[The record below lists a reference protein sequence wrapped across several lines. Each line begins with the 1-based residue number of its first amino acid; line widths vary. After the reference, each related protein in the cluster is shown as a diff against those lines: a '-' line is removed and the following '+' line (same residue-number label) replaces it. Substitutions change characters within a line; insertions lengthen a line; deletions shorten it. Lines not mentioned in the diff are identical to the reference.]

1 MSVNLEEVNVL
12 LQVHWQLHNATSAAG
27 NATFPTSS
35 FAAIQLAEQTLRPAL
50 LKIGAEVAQAL
61 VICSFSALALLF
73 AYFLIRGLPQKAAQ
87 DPKVKQGCPG
97 SWVVYMGLVYAFVFF
112 STDQYLASLPQ
123 MGVDLGGSQ
132 WIMSASIQTVFAI
145 KGVVGIGTAALS
157 DRIGRRPVLL
167 ACSLLLSLASFCCGC
182 AGHVEWFLAARVLQ
196 ALGMAVEPT
205 VWAMTRDYFENPEER
220 LVIVTAMMIM
230 NLMGAS
236 VAPMVGNIFA
246 ELLGGWRS
254 SFFVVAIIW
263 AIMGLYAWMAM
274 KESCPDVEGRT
285 QTENFLRILEPHS
298 ICLLLGQGC
307 FVAAYMTFIGNISY
321 LAETT
326 FGLSPRA
333 SSAIMLVYPACTVL
347 GLVLMNRS
355 HFSSLQIARVTVA
368 LFTFIGLVS
377 FVLASYFSD
386 FLWSYLLGS
395 FSQATVQTVGVVSL
409 NVLFFAPLEDCAGVA
424 AAYDMI
430 ARSFV
435 PSVFS
440 LISTQALIH
449 FGAKGL
455 SQFQAS
461 TCLAAGVVFSYY
473 AISPP
478 SQEETEEAH
487 ESNCDS

>member
-1 MSVNLEEVNVL
+1 MGKPELPVAVL
-12 LQVHWQLHNATSAAG
+12 DVCRSKLDAYNWGLVVYIYMEYGGNNHMNYLNYIHLYMGYPQWSHGLCILAYEPLSNWHAAQEGALLDQGNQNIKSYSQRPKTHGDFALQLAMMDAAG
-27 NATFPTSS
+27 
-35 FAAIQLAEQTLRPAL
+35 
-50 LKIGAEVAQAL
+50 
-61 VICSFSALALLF
+61 
-73 AYFLIRGLPQKAAQ
+73 
-87 DPKVKQGCPG
+87 
-97 SWVVYMGLVYAFVFF
+97 
-112 STDQYLASLPQ
+112 
-123 MGVDLGGSQ
+123 
-132 WIMSASIQTVFAI
+132 
-145 KGVVGIGTAALS
+145 
-157 DRIGRRPVLL
+157 
-167 ACSLLLSLASFCCGC
+167 
-182 AGHVEWFLAARVLQ
+182 FLAFRGQLTHPYKDWCGSPNLPFLPVDHASCTFQ
-196 ALGMAVEPT
+196 CQ
-205 VWAMTRDYFENPEER
+205 ER
-220 LVIVTAMMIM
+220 LVIVTALMIM

-236 VAPMVGNIFA
+236 VAPMVGNVLT
-246 ELLGGWRS
+246 ELFGTWRG
-254 SFFVVAIIW
+254 SFFVVAVIW
-263 AIMGLYAWMAM
+263 AVLTLYAWMDM

-285 QTENFLRILEPHS
+285 QENFLRILEPHS

-347 GLVLMNRS
+347 GLVLMNWS
-355 HFSSLQIARVTVA
+355 HFSSVQIARVTVV

-386 FLWSYLLGS
+386 FLWSYLVGS

-409 NVLFFAPLEDCAGVA
+409 NVLFFAPLEDCAGIA

-430 ARSFV
+430 LGGTYSRAPFGWLATVYRYVYECVAIHPYIHTSTRTGTFKPLFGIPLFAPFFFEAPAGVRIARSII

-461 TCLAAGVVFSYY
+461 TCLAAGAVFSYY

-478 SQEETEEAH
+478 SQDRAVGMW
-487 ESNCDS
+487 